1 TKVALDI
8 GTLLQYLG
16 KLANAEQIYQEVLSY
31 YQTTGNV
38 VWQANLLNN
47 LGVLHFLVGDYE
59 KALNELERSI
69 QYAHL
74 GGYQRLEAYALTSMG
89 DLFRSLK
96 LIHEAEE
103 VYQKARDID
112 RQIDDQ
118 FLHFYLQY
126 IEAELALIRKS
137 IKKANN
143 AITLASEIAKKA
155 GSPYEIHLCELMQG
169 RISFE
174 EKKYPDALDQFSQAF
189 TYFVD
194 QGHHIEANRCRL
206 MMMAASAGADRLDL
220 TQTILDYLDTVVD
233 NPEIHHLL
241 MSDGGILASVI
252 EQFDLPEAIRTRF
265 LEVYD
270 QVNEY
275 ERTLP
280 GIRKM
285 LRRQSQIVHISP
297 PELTISTFGR
307 IQIKLGDHGITS
319 AEWMSQNA
327 RDLLLLLLTH
337 PEGLTKEEIG
347 EIFWPGSTP
356 AELKLRFKNTIYR
369 LRHAAGKDVVKFEGE
384 IYTFN
389 RGMDYEADYENFIQ
403 GLAAARRVENIS
415 LRTKSLRAVINIY
428 RGTFLP
434 ELSDQWVITER
445 ERLHQMAMDAM
456 IQLAELQLQQGE
468 LDGVLMTSQFLLDFE
483 PTHEPMA
490 CLAMRA
496 LAASGNIAAV
506 IQQYDQLR
514 AALHEEL
521 DAAPSLQ
528 TIRLYENLTKEHRVV
543 R

>member
-1 TKVALDI
+1 
-8 GTLLQYLG
+8 
-16 KLANAEQIYQEVLSY
+16 
-31 YQTTGNV
+31 
-38 VWQANLLNN
+38 
-47 LGVLHFLVGDYE
+47 
-59 KALNELERSI
+59 
-69 QYAHL
+69 
-74 GGYQRLEAYALTSMG
+74 
-89 DLFRSLK
+89 
-96 LIHEAEE
+96 
-103 VYQKARDID
+103 
-112 RQIDDQ
+112 
-118 FLHFYLQY
+118 
-126 IEAELALIRKS
+126 
-137 IKKANN
+137 
-143 AITLASEIAKKA
+143 
-155 GSPYEIHLCELMQG
+155 
-169 RISFE
+169 
-174 EKKYPDALDQFSQAF
+174 
-189 TYFVD
+189 
-194 QGHHIEANRCRL
+194 
-206 MMMAASAGADRLDL
+206 
-220 TQTILDYLDTVVD
+220 
-233 NPEIHHLL
+233 L